1 MKITSV
7 TQFNINNNRNKS
19 IKAYILPNFGSKG
32 DTKKIGKIIQ
42 NSSSIV
48 SGITAGFAMKNYF
61 TYDNTDGINRTDE
74 KLDEKQVTNLSSKEN
89 ISGEFSSE
97 ATTGNSTKHSKLTHK
112 ELEEFILE
120 QYNSNPP
127 LWQASKKEAEAIR
140 KTFIDNDMQE
150 YLLNLYVRDNANGM
164 PILTHNLENFDLS
177 ALPDIM
183 ASLNSKNVR
192 PEAKYALA
200 DEILYFL
207 YSFVADNA
215 EKLENN
221 KFSAELENYIN
232 TLKDTLDKKQY
243 SGMHNVFYTQPIK
256 NEFRM
261 AYSDESIKSELV
273 RKIFG
278 PLLKTPKLNNYC
290 DIDEITEFLDS
301 PAVKSSYGSII
312 NFNDDIVNSIAN
324 IVPTEE
330 NREKYNKMI
339 DLLKQL
345 PYIDY
350 NKKDRFD
357 ISVIEKIM
365 NAENYELLDVIK
377 DRDIK
382 YSPELEYVYKN
393 INDKNFKNLVNYI
406 HFDASELIKIIRSE
420 DETKLPLLDKY
431 LSSPLIL
438 NNKHIKEALIYAQ
451 ERCSNVF
458 AEYLADTY
466 PHIFR

>member
-19 IKAYILPNFGSKG
+19 IKTHILPNFGSKG

-42 NSSSIV
+42 NSSSII

-61 TYDNTDGINRTDE
+61 TYDTAEGESRTDE
-74 KLDEKQVTNLSSKEN
+74 KLYEKQVTNLSLKEN
-89 ISGEFSSE
+89 ISGELPGE
-97 ATTGNSTKHSKLTHK
+97 TNNNTKHSKLTHK

-150 YLLNLYVRDNANGM
+150 YLLNLYVRDNDNGM
-164 PILTHNLENFDLS
+164 PILTHNLKNFDLS

-278 PLLKTPKLNNYC
+278 PL
-290 DIDEITEFLDS
+290 
-301 PAVKSSYGSII
+301 
-312 NFNDDIVNSIAN
+312 
-324 IVPTEE
+324 
-330 NREKYNKMI
+330 
-339 DLLKQL
+339 
-345 PYIDY
+345 
-350 NKKDRFD
+350 
-357 ISVIEKIM
+357 
-365 NAENYELLDVIK
+365 
-377 DRDIK
+377 
-382 YSPELEYVYKN
+382 
-393 INDKNFKNLVNYI
+393 
-406 HFDASELIKIIRSE
+406 
-420 DETKLPLLDKY
+420 
-431 LSSPLIL
+431 
-438 NNKHIKEALIYAQ
+438 
-451 ERCSNVF
+451 
-458 AEYLADTY
+458 
-466 PHIFR
+466 